1 MNRFVK
7 AVLSALTA
15 FALVDAGNAVAQG
28 SSVQARTQA
37 IVASFN
43 KFKHKVKERRGVRL
57 EKYKDVRSTAS
68 IKSNI
73 RDYAGSYEAD
83 GMGLSLDLKVDGSG
97 NISVNGY
104 EQVDMDAPVWRG
116 FSLRNARIQGAL
128 LTGTKVYANGATQP
142 FEGVFINRTSF
153 ESPTDRGLTTF
164 GLGVVGNSLQVV
176 NGVSVERVF
185 YERKR

>member
-1 MNRFVK
+1 MNRFIK
-7 AVLSALTA
+7 LALSGLMA
-15 FALVDAGNAVAQG
+15 FALVDAAEAAAQG
-28 SSVQARTQA
+28 SSVQASTQA

-57 EKYKDVRSTAS
+57 EKYKDVRSTAA

-73 RDYAGSYEAD
+73 RDYAGSYEAE

-97 NISVNGY
+97 NVMVNGY
-104 EQVDMDAPVWRG
+104 ERLDMDTPVWHG
-116 FSLRNARIQGAL
+116 FTLRNARIQGAL
-128 LTGTKVYANGATQP
+128 LTGTKVYANGTTQP
-142 FEGVFINRTSF
+142 FEGAFINRTSF
-153 ESPTDRGLTTF
+153 ESPTDRGVTTF
-164 GLGVVGNSLQVV
+164 GLGVVGNSTQVV